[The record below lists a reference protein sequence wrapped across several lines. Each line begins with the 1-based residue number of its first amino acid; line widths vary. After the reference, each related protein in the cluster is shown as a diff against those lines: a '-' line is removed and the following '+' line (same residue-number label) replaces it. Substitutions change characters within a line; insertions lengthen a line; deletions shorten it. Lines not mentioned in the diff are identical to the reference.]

1 VASDATVV
9 RLTMWNGVV
18 VASGAAVDGGL
29 EKIRSRACLR
39 WFSNHQQ
46 DQRIDRQSGRYG
58 QHCN

>member
-1 VASDATVV
+1 
-9 RLTMWNGVV
+9 MWNGVV